1 MTFAPDSLEAQDS
14 VREPSRFRI
23 CFVCSGNIC
32 RSPIA
37 EVVFR
42 HLAEEAGL
50 GDRVRVSSAGTGDWH
65 VGEQA
70 DPRALEVLHSHGY
83 DGSTHRARQFDSAWF
98 DRLDLVVALDRSHER
113 ILKAWASN
121 DIDRSKVQLLR
132 SFEAQRPESLD
143 VPDPYYSDH
152 TMFAAVLGMIER
164 ANRALLSQLAP
175 ALRVPPHGQGRQ

>member
-1 MTFAPDSLEAQDS
+1 MTFAPDSLEAQDPA
-14 VREPSRFRI
+14 REPRFRI

-32 RSPIA
+32 RSPMA

-42 HLAEEAGL
+42 QLAEDAGL

-70 DPRALEVLHSHGY
+70 DPRAVEVMHAHGY
-83 DGSTHRARQFDSAWF
+83 NGSTHRAKQFDAAWF

-113 ILKAWASN
+113 ILRAWATD

-132 SFEAQRPESLD
+132 SFESPRSDSLD

-152 TMFAAVLGMIER
+152 TMFAGVLGMIER
-164 ANRALLSQLAP
+164 ADRALLSQLAP
-175 ALRVPPHGQGRQ
+175 ALRVPPQGQGHS